1 MVIDSIF
8 AHHLLDPD
16 LIVEIFF
23 KKKGAVE
30 YECADFEMV
39 DLGTSA
45 HVCWRFKKVSC
56 RTCLL
61 MYCFLFLVT
70 KKVLKA
76 LLTCIF
82 IAALLNSFDSPSYS
96 SEWRRRYILRLFAV
110 DVSRSAGGRFFLFF
124 WERLKGS
131 LVGTYFI

>member
-1 MVIDSIF
+1 MVSDSIF
-8 AHHLLDPD
+8 AHHPLDPD
-16 LIVEIFF
+16 LIVETFF

-30 YECADFEMV
+30 YEGADFEMV

-61 MYCFLFLVT
+61 MYCFFLVT

-76 LLTCIF
+76 LFTCIF
-82 IAALLNSFDSPSYS
+82 IAALLNSFDSTSYS
-96 SEWRRRYILRLFAV
+96 SEWRRRYNFVRRRCLPLMCLEVLEGRLSCF
-110 DVSRSAGGRFFLFF
+110 SGRD
-124 WERLKGS
+124 WKG
-131 LVGTYFI
+131 L